1 VLSDLNPRD
10 HQNFASC
17 QKICCEEVLQGLKH
31 VNDSNGTYIYLKIL
45 RSIIDAY
52 YEKDTPFLRR
62 IYLAWFAVF
71 IVRIWLTWIQVTTKK
86 ELDDTLTTLTQHWD
100 IPCRRSVTTK
110 QQFFLTSPAVFSIEL
125 NAHTLTYLALLV
137 IQQDLPKEVLN
148 IDRFNFQTCESTFRA
163 ARSMSSPFSTIV
175 NFTVSQFFDR
185 ATKLSALNS
194 IKSSNAQQLAPT
206 LRFPQHHKHAR
217 SSRASTA
224 SEIPSFSAGEI
235 ENIVRRA
242 FNDATNLLEGVG
254 IVDCL
259 RKKKLSSFS
268 AVNSFVQSYFQRNS
282 THDMMSQYDEEDD
295 WVDEALDAVEIENAD
310 SGQFDEE
317 EGIEEIHIA
326 GSDLAVPGFSR
337 MRVYERIRSQLK
349 NSDFK
354 IRINGTIK
362 YLHKQTACWLLSEQ
376 KQTLS
381 SDRTVRVQQSN

>member
-1 VLSDLNPRD
+1 M
-10 HQNFASC
+10 
-17 QKICCEEVLQGLKH
+17 
-31 VNDSNGTYIYLKIL
+31 
-45 RSIIDAY
+45 
-52 YEKDTPFLRR
+52 
-62 IYLAWFAVF
+62 
-71 IVRIWLTWIQVTTKK
+71 
-86 ELDDTLTTLTQHWD
+86 
-100 IPCRRSVTTK
+100 
-110 QQFFLTSPAVFSIEL
+110 
-125 NAHTLTYLALLV
+125 TYLALLV

-148 IDRFNFQTCESTFRA
+148 IEQFNSQTCESTFRA
-163 ARSMSSPFSTIV
+163 ARSISGPFSTIV

-194 IKSSNAQQLAPT
+194 IKSSNAQQLAPA

-235 ENIVRRA
+235 ENIVRWA

-317 EGIEEIHIA
+317 EGEEEEQLPRSDSDVSASESEQDEDEGIEEIHID
-326 GSDLAVPGFSR
+326 GSDLAVPVFSR

-349 NSDFK
+349 NSYFK